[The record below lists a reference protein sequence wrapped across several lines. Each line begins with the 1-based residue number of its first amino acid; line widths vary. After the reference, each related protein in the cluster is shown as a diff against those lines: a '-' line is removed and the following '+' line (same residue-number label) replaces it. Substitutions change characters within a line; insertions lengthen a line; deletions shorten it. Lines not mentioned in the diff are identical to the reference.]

1 MEERGERKREEEE
14 EEEERFGR
22 EEQLSEDRV
31 RIRNIQSSAKALFTS
46 HANLKY
52 FFFHLSHQIFQRMHG
67 ALNVGKKR

>member
-31 RIRNIQSSAKALFTS
+31 
-46 HANLKY
+46 ANLKY